1 MINTTVENVIQ
12 YEVYYLKDGKTLH
25 RTQKRLE
32 AYMCYWRAIDNLG
45 KVFGL
50 RKVTI
55 NTETEI
61 LEGEN

>member
-1 MINTTVENVIQ
+1 MINTTVENIIE

-25 RTQKRLE
+25 STQKRLE
-32 AYMCYWRAIDNLG
+32 AYTYYWKAIEKLG
-45 KVFGL
+45 KLFGL

-55 NTETEI
+55 NITTEI